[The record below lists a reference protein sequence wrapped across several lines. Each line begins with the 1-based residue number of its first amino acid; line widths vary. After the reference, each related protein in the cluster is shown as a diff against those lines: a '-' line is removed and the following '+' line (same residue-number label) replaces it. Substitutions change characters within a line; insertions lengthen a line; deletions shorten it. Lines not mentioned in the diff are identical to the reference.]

1 MLRSSSP
8 AREPSPRN
16 PVSAGSSPLEP
27 RTNAVTASGVSPGS
41 DPDVEPVPFTPM
53 VPGARSLVRLSL
65 RPTLRTWLRLRV
77 DGAHHVPDTGAVLV
91 ASTHQSHADSLA
103 LGVAIHRPV
112 HFLGDLRLMTWP
124 VLGPQLPK
132 LGMVPLRRGEA
143 DGSAMDVL
151 GLLLEQ
157 GACVAVYPE
166 GSRSR
171 DGRVHR
177 LRSGVARLAA
187 TFGAP
192 VVPASV
198 AGIHDVWPIGEKPRI
213 RGGRVTVRFGAAMDP
228 PERTPRS
235 RRHFN
240 DALQLRLAEL
250 AGTTTADDFSPF
262 HGGEAVP
269 EVQDRRDDAPGRG
282 GGERRT

>member
-1 MLRSSSP
+1 MSAEP
-8 AREPSPRN
+8 APED
-16 PVSAGSSPLEP
+16 ADGDLEP
-27 RTNAVTASGVSPGS
+27 I
-41 DPDVEPVPFTPM
+41 PFTPM
-53 VPGARSLVRLSL
+53 VPGARSVVRLSL
-65 RPTLRTWLRLRV
+65 RPLLRTWLRLTV
-77 DGAHHVPDTGAVLV
+77 EGAEYVPETGGVLV

-103 LGVAIHRPV
+103 IGVAIHRPV
-112 HFLGDLRLMTWP
+112 HFLGDLRLTQWP

-143 DGSAMDVL
+143 DGSAMDIL
-151 GLLLEQ
+151 GLLLEE

-187 TFGAP
+187 THEVP

-198 AGIHDVWPIGEKPRI
+198 AGIHEVWPIGARPRVL
-213 RGGRVTVRFGAAMDP
+213 GGPVTVRFGPPLDP
-228 PERTPRS
+228 PDRTPRS
-235 RRHFN
+235 RRAFN
-240 DALQLRLAEL
+240 DRLQLLLAEL

-262 HGGEAVP
+262 HGGDVP
-269 EVQDRRDDAPGRG
+269 PAEPRR
-282 GGERRT
+282 

>member
-1 MLRSSSP
+1 MSAEP
-8 AREPSPRN
+8 APED
-16 PVSAGSSPLEP
+16 ADGE
-27 RTNAVTASGVSPGS
+27 
-41 DPDVEPVPFTPM
+41 VEPIPFTPM
-53 VPGARSLVRLSL
+53 VPGARSAVRLSL
-65 RPTLRTWLRLRV
+65 RPLLRTWLRLTV
-77 DGAHHVPDTGAVLV
+77 EGAEQVPETGGVLV

-103 LGVAIHRPV
+103 IGVAIHRPV
-112 HFLGDLRLMTWP
+112 HFLGDLRLTQWP
-124 VLGPQLPK
+124 VVGPQLPK

-151 GLLLEQ
+151 GLLLEE

-187 TFGAP
+187 THEVP

-198 AGIHDVWPIGEKPRI
+198 AGIHEVWPIGARPRV
-213 RGGRVTVRFGAAMDP
+213 RGGRVTVRFGSPIDP
-228 PERTPRS
+228 PAHTPRS
-235 RRHFN
+235 RRAFN
-240 DALQLRLAEL
+240 DRLQVILAEL

-262 HGGEAVP
+262 HGGDNPAEGP
-269 EVQDRRDDAPGRG
+269 PR
-282 GGERRT
+282 

>member
-1 MLRSSSP
+1 MS
-8 AREPSPRN
+8 AEPSPPD
-16 PVSAGSSPLEP
+16 PVGD
-27 RTNAVTASGVSPGS
+27 ASDGE
-41 DPDVEPVPFTPM
+41 VEPIPFTPM
-53 VPGARSLVRLSL
+53 VPGARSVVRLSL
-65 RPTLRTWLRLRV
+65 RPALRAWLRLTV
-77 DGAHHVPDTGAVLV
+77 EGEAHVPETGPVLV

-112 HFLGDLRLMTWP
+112 HFLGDLRLTTWP

-151 GLLLEQ
+151 GILLED

-187 TFGAP
+187 THGVT

-198 AGIHDVWPIGEKPRI
+198 AGIHDVWPIGAKPRL
-213 RGGRVTVRFGAAMDP
+213 RGGKVTVRFGPAMDP
-228 PERTPRS
+228 PDHTPRS
-235 RRHFN
+235 RRFFN
-240 DALQLRLAEL
+240 DRLQVILADL
-250 AGTTTADDFSPF
+250 ARTTTADDFSPF
-262 HGGEAVP
+262 HGG
-269 EVQDRRDDAPGRG
+269 DDVTP
-282 GGERRT
+282 